1 MLRRKNGHHA
11 SLVVMAATK
20 EQEEEVDIEEDA
32 VKAILLHILVVLSI
46 LSICQTASN
55 KWILSPQSLKHC
67 QI

>member
-1 MLRRKNGHHA
+1 
-11 SLVVMAATK
+11 MAATK